1 MIASGVSLR
10 RSVSPGWPFCPPGFL
25 PDGSRKLLTRGG
37 FLSPSLDGGLPLL
50 LLFSPR
56 RRSNSAICARNAAIS
71 AACPACCAS
80 SSAMRSSFESWP
92 RAVRS
97 TDSFEST
104 RRSHVNRIL
113 HPCPASRHNT
123 RTPACDRVS
132 WTVGLGTWA
141 VTGRLTMG
149 PAVRRRRYLPHRRSG
164 GARPVL
170 SWPYSGVGY
179 LRRGRR
185 RLHTRYAFYA
195 RFRHGALRFSRRRRT
210 RAVAYD
216 RAHPG

>member
-1 MIASGVSLR
+1 MSQIDLPRRHHLDAITSERWTASDQNRWTPSVRYARTASLESAMIASGVSLR

-80 SSAMRSSFESWP
+80 SSAMRSSFESWS

-141 VTGRLTMG
+141 VTEST
-149 PAVRRRRYLPHRRSG
+149 
-164 GARPVL
+164 
-170 SWPYSGVGY
+170 
-179 LRRGRR
+179 
-185 RLHTRYAFYA
+185 T
-195 RFRHGALRFSRRRRT
+195 
-210 RAVAYD
+210 
-216 RAHPG
+216 

>member
-1 MIASGVSLR
+1 MIASGVSFR

-80 SSAMRSSFESWP
+80 SSAMRSSFESWS

-141 VTGRLTMG
+141 VTHDLLPSGPVLLRLRLPRPRFMEASGDRTTRLAPVTFRIEPNAVCRQG
-149 PAVRRRRYLPHRRSG
+149 SAPPPAWQR
-164 GARPVL
+164 GARPQ
-170 SWPYSGVGY
+170 
-179 LRRGRR
+179 GR
-185 RLHTRYAFYA
+185 LPAP
-195 RFRHGALRFSRRRRT
+195 
-210 RAVAYD
+210 V
-216 RAHPG
+216 